1 MSKWIHIIGVSGVAT
16 SGIAVMFKK
25 LGWRVTGSDKGFFPP
40 VSTYLNEQGIKILP
54 GFKSSRLTDEYSK
67 HPDLVVF
74 RGTVST
80 KNSELIAAERLKLP
94 LKTYPEIL
102 KQYVVKKDKSIVVTG
117 TYGKTTITALTVKI
131 LQTSKIPVS
140 YMLGGISPDLKLN
153 IQAAN
158 TETRWSVI
166 EGDEFLNSYKDKQA
180 KFFYYD
186 PTHLVINAVK
196 WEHPDLYPTESA
208 YLESFVKLVQ
218 RVPKQGLIVANATDE
233 NVVEVCKYAKCQVSY
248 YAVDKKLALVKPDWY
263 LLKESQPLPSFIRE
277 SNGKPLEIV
286 PFKKMILG
294 EYNLENLLAGAAL
307 TYEIGIVKERIQEAI
322 QDFHGIKRRMEI
334 RYQKNE
340 KVVIDDFGSSPVKAK
355 ATLETLKQEFP
366 KHYLAAVFEPNSG
379 SRVKR
384 ARSLYRGAFANADL
398 VIFPRFTGVGSG
410 HLEKLMSPENLAE
423 IIKNDALKVEVYLD
437 DEELLKNLQVLFK
450 SYQRIIVIFL
460 GSHSFRGMIE
470 KFVKEI

>member
-1 MSKWIHIIGVSGVAT
+1 M
-16 SGIAVMFKK
+16 
-25 LGWRVTGSDKGFFPP
+25 P
-40 VSTYLNEQGIKILP
+40 Q
-54 GFKSSRLTDEYSK
+54 
-67 HPDLVVF
+67 
-74 RGTVST
+74 
-80 KNSELIAAERLKLP
+80 LK
-94 LKTYPEIL
+94 
-102 KQYVVKKDKSIVVTG
+102 
-117 TYGKTTITALTVKI
+117 
-131 LQTSKIPVS
+131 
-140 YMLGGISPDLKLN
+140 
-153 IQAAN
+153 
-158 TETRWSVI
+158 
-166 EGDEFLNSYKDKQA
+166 
-180 KFFYYD
+180 
-186 PTHLVINAVK
+186 
-196 WEHPDLYPTESA
+196 
-208 YLESFVKLVQ
+208 
-218 RVPKQGLIVANATDE
+218 
-233 NVVEVCKYAKCQVSY
+233 
-248 YAVDKKLALVKPDWY
+248 
-263 LLKESQPLPSFIRE
+263 
-277 SNGKPLEIV
+277 IV